1 MASLFGSLIFLLCS
15 LLSLQ
20 RCLQLSEAH
29 VKDLH
34 KHVPFDHMR
43 AATDHGDNHLQ
54 SRVENG
60 DENQGV
66 DPEMN
71 VFFHHDDLVIGKRI
85 PIYFPRKDPP
95 SASPRFLSRE
105 ESDSIPF
112 STAQFPEILEFFSFP
127 SDSKQAKA
135 MKMTLHHCEAK
146 PIRGETKICAT
157 SLESMLDFVNSVF
170 GPGSK
175 FKVLNTEYL
184 NESISTLQNY
194 TVHDDPSEIPA
205 SELVSCHRLP
215 YPYAVFYCHAQVGDN
230 VLYKVLVEGD
240 DGGKV
245 EAGAICHMDT
255 SQWDPKHA
263 GFRVLK
269 TRPGAAP
276 VCHFF
281 PIDSLVFIPKS
292 S

>member
-1 MASLFGSLIFLLCS
+1 MPGRILTCFLNFTDT
-15 LLSLQ
+15 LLQCCPQFSQ
-20 RCLQLSEAH
+20 AH
-29 VKDLH
+29 VKNLH
-34 KHVPFDHMR
+34 KHVPVDP
-43 AATDHGDNHLQ
+43 HLRL
-54 SRVENG
+54 RVENG
-60 DENQGV
+60 NENQGV

-71 VFFHHDDLVIGKRI
+71 VFFHHDDLVIGNRI
-85 PIYFPRKDPP
+85 PIYFPRKDP
-95 SASPRFLSRE
+95 SASPRFLSRG

-112 STAQFPEILEFFSFP
+112 STAQLPKILEFFSFP
-127 SDSKQAKA
+127 SDSKQAEA

-146 PIRGETKICAT
+146 PVRGETKICAT
-157 SLESMLDFVNSVF
+157 SLESMLDFVHSVF

-175 FKVLNTEYL
+175 FQVLNTEYL

-194 TVHDDPSEIPA
+194 TVHEDPSEIPV

-240 DGGKV
+240 DGGRV

-281 PIDSLVFIPKS
+281 PVDSLVFIPM
-292 S
+292 